1 MEHLGWECGWRSVLQ
16 PASHVWSP
24 KGQEHGYISMLHPCC
39 LTQVVCET
47 ETTCIQTPIR
57 WCPPVVF
64 VDLLSI
70 EVSTS
75 GGIPKSSMFI
85 GFSLINHPA
94 LGVTPIY
101 GPPMSISEKQ
111 FCKIMFQHGRP
122 ISGHCI
128 IKLLVISWVWPVA
141 TLDIP
146 CEKVIHSPIIT
157 VMAMAIFF
165 ITH

>member
-1 MEHLGWECGWRSVLQ
+1 
-16 PASHVWSP
+16 
-24 KGQEHGYISMLHPCC
+24 MLHPCC

-128 IKLLVISWVWPVA
+128 INLLVISWVLTRGHIGH
-141 TLDIP
+141 TLRESYPFTDHYSYGHGYFLYNSLIGSHWDYTFHQRDY
-146 CEKVIHSPIIT
+146 EST
-157 VMAMAIFF
+157 YN
-165 ITH
+165 